1 MGSTGETLQR
11 PGHSVTRQIDVTS
24 HNSGMGLFQ
33 ILVTVVLLGV
43 GGVMGQAIVPKTT
56 SGCEGA
62 VTLHLADSTTV
73 VYTSTQFN
81 DGPVTGVNHKYEEV
95 TMTGSCCFLLYQS
108 PKGKGKTHRLNSP
121 VHKEKSHLRRV
132 GAINTTACL
141 RRGSAPLIVS
151 IVCGLVAVALAIS
164 VVVVIKKKCCKKQHK
179 PFPRKKDI

>member
-81 DGPVTGVNHKYEEV
+81 DGPITGVNHKYEEV
-95 TMTGSCCFLLYQS
+95 TMT
-108 PKGKGKTHRLNSP
+108 
-121 VHKEKSHLRRV
+121 
-132 GAINTTACL
+132 A
-141 RRGSAPLIVS
+141 
-151 IVCGLVAVALAIS
+151 VAVFCC
-164 VVVVIKKKCCKKQHK
+164 IKAPKARVR
-179 PFPRKKDI
+179 PID